1 MNVLKQSLEKV
12 TKRVQKLSFFMFCPT
27 ILRFETFTHPKV
39 LILRWSW
46 LLRNYCRRLSVKTYI

>member
-27 ILRFETFTHPKV
+27 ILRFETFTHPKDSYPSCDG
-39 LILRWSW
+39 LGYYAI
-46 LLRNYCRRLSVKTYI
+46 IAEG